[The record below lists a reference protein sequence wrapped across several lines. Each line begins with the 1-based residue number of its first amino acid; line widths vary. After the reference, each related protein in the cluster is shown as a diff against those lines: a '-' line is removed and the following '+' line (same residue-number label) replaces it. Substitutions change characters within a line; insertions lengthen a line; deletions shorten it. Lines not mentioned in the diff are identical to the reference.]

1 MANLKFQTVQTRY
14 GKLHTVRTCTEDGAV
29 IAEHRLF
36 AARPEGVNPHF
47 PTPVYMDN
55 LGRSAWRFGVCN
67 SGALIA
73 WKSIKLSARFG
84 REGYRMRSVPG
95 GYKGDYVTSWSRA
108 INGKTY
114 SFSRI
119 FWNGGKDGCTI
130 RVYEGQST
138 KVIKEWFVAGPV
150 SMKKAKH

>member
-1 MANLKFQTVQTRY
+1 MANLKFQTVQTPY
-14 GKLHTVRTCTEDGAV
+14 GALHTMRAYNEDGTAFHGQYRV
-29 IAEHRLF
+29 LRS
-36 AARPEGVNPHF
+36 RPANVGLVVGP
-47 PTPVYMDN
+47 YMDN
-55 LGRSAWRFGVCN
+55 LGKSAWRMGTGEKGELV
-67 SGALIA
+67 A
-73 WKSIKLSARFG
+73 WKSIKLSKRFG
-84 REGYRMRSVPG
+84 REAYRMRSVPG

-108 INGKTY
+108 FNGRTY

-138 KVIKEWFVAGPV
+138 KVIKEWHVAGPV